1 MNIIIKYFP
10 LCLVLSLNTAKAQ
23 QNLKNTVILY
33 NVVPLRV
40 DLNQDGTIQTIYGED
55 TKFLKGYTIVRPQTS
70 PESAEYAQNKGY
82 YVVSKDYYD
91 INFSANSAILSE
103 NAVASLDK
111 SSDMAFFGD
120 HRIMIS
126 SYKPTEDSKSK
137 TLFKNRMN
145 ACLMYLDLKG
155 VSKDRIIIN
164 DEGLQ
169 SSEEFIKLTFV
180 K

>member
-1 MNIIIKYFP
+1 
-10 LCLVLSLNTAKAQ
+10 VLSLNTAIAQ

-70 PESAEYAQNKGY
+70 GESSEYAQNKGY
-82 YVVSKDYYD
+82 YVVSKENFNL
-91 INFSANSAILSE
+91 NFSTNSAVLSE
-103 NAVASLDK
+103 NAVKDLDK
-111 SSDMAFFGD
+111 SADMAFFGD
-120 HRIMIS
+120 HRIMVS
-126 SYKPTEDSKSK
+126 SYKPTDDPKSK

-145 ACLMYLDLKG
+145 ACLMYLELKG
-155 VSKDRIIIN
+155 VAKDKIIIN
-164 DEGLQ
+164 EEGLQ